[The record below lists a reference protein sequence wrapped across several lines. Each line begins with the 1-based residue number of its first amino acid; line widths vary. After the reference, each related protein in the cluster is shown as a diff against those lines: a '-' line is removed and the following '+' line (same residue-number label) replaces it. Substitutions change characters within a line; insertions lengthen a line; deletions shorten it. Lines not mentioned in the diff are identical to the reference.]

1 MKYNSNLQI
10 VRQNKL
16 LSSSAW
22 KNEKQ
27 LGTQFM
33 CPLYCYS
40 FTVAVYSVGVVL
52 NDHIPGEVS
61 TRDKRNNFQN
71 LVAQYV
77 TVSNV

>member
-1 MKYNSNLQI
+1 
-10 VRQNKL
+10 
-16 LSSSAW
+16 
-22 KNEKQ
+22 
-27 LGTQFM
+27 M